1 MNIICFTVRPYLISN
16 RQETGVTDLDG
27 YSEIYMDV
35 LWFCAQGLVTTYFSS
50 KKFDL
55 PYTIIIPLGMGFVTK
70 CKIFNKSLRIL
81 KKGRFNKYLFI
92 R

>member
-1 MNIICFTVRPYLISN
+1 MVYAQL
-16 RQETGVTDLDG
+16 
-27 YSEIYMDV
+27 
-35 LWFCAQGLVTTYFSS
+35 QGLVTTYLSS

-70 CKIFNKSLRIL
+70 CKIFNKSTTEIL